1 MSSICT
7 QKFYRVTV
15 FKIDFMYCRS
25 IYSYYSCINYIYRV
39 DCSCMYKY
47 TLAWPIYIISSGL
60 DLTMCIHCLNSFH
73 VYLHY
78 FPIVFASLP
87 FMQCINQLNNR
98 EVQHD
103 RLDWT
108 WPFKLPSVASSW
120 VCPRMWQARNL
131 INLNGEYPLVI
142 LMVAMESHLQM
153 EISMENYLHG
163 KISIVI
169 NAKFVFIPRP

>member
-1 MSSICT
+1 
-7 QKFYRVTV
+7 
-15 FKIDFMYCRS
+15 MYYIS
-25 IYSYYSCINYIYRV
+25 IYSYYSCIKYIYIELIV
-39 DCSCMYKY
+39 VVCTNIHLHGQYMY
-47 TLAWPIYIISSGL
+47 IYIISSGL
-60 DLTMCIHCLNSFH
+60 HLTMCIYCLNSFH
-73 VYLHY
+73 VCLHY

-87 FMQCINQLNNR
+87 FMQCINQPNNR

-108 WPFKLPSVASSW
+108 WPSKLSSVASSW

-142 LMVAMESHLQM
+142 LMVAMKSHLQM
-153 EISMENYLHG
+153 EISMDNDLHG

-169 NAKFVFIPRP
+169 DAKFVLIPRP